1 MMLILFQSKKFFKM
15 GQLMGM
21 SISQQGSGFPFLSW
35 TAFNYLCGDST
46 MDLEVAI
53 EDIPLTNARNFL
65 EEVSS
70 YIQWTFYLWHNLW
83 AFYF

>member
-1 MMLILFQSKKFFKM
+1 
-15 GQLMGM
+15 MGM
-21 SISQQGSGFPFLSW
+21 SISQQGIGFPFLNQ

-65 EEVSS
+65 EEVSM
-70 YIQWTFYLWHNLW
+70 
-83 AFYF
+83 